1 MFKTV
6 TTIIVTAFG
15 VLFAMQNFDHV
26 PVYLFWGKALQIRL
40 IFVIAIA
47 GTGGYLIRHFIGMAR
62 EDRLKRK
69 IQAARMHSANQS
81 KRAAIQPKRKKTK
94 VSPIDDSL

>member
-6 TTIIVTAFG
+6 TTIIITALG

-40 IFVIAIA
+40 VFVIAIA
-47 GTGGYLIRHFIGMAR
+47 GIGGYLIRHFIGMAR
-62 EDRLKRK
+62 EDGLKRK
-69 IQAARMHSANQS
+69 LHAARMHSANQS
-81 KRAAIQPKRKKTK
+81 KREKIKG
-94 VSPIDDSL
+94 SPLDDSL